1 MNIINAAKMEA
12 IASYPDLVDWL
23 RKSHLESVDAMDD
36 LMLTQPASKAGDDT
50 LLVRAAWQ
58 RGKTIGIKLITIFPG
73 NTAAG
78 DLPAIQAVYALFDGG
93 DGRPLASLDGTEL
106 TYWKTA
112 VDSALGTQLLARED
126 CESLLMVGA
135 GAQAPYLIRAHC
147 AVRPSIRRV
156 SIWNRTT
163 AKGAALADSRPVE
176 GVDFES
182 VTDLETAARAA
193 DLICC
198 ATAAEA
204 PLVLG
209 RWLRPGQHLDLV
221 GGFKPAMRETDDEA
235 LGRSRVFVDARET
248 TVAVCGDLCQ
258 PIAAGTFSP
267 GDVEGDLFDLCRQGL
282 ARQRAAADI
291 TLFKNGGGGH
301 LDLMTASY
309 FVARAQGA
317 GNG

>member
-12 IASYPDLVDWL
+12 IASYPGLVDWL
-23 RKSHLESVDAMDD
+23 RESHLESVDAMDD
-36 LMLTQPASKAGDDT
+36 LMLTQPASKEGDDT

-58 RGKTIGIKLITIFPG
+58 RGKTIGVKLVTVFPG
-73 NTAAG
+73 NTASG

-163 AKGAALADSRPVE
+163 AKGEALAHSRPVE

-182 VTDLETAARAA
+182 VTDLETAVGAVE
-193 DLICC
+193 LICC

-209 RWLRPGQHLDLV
+209 AWLRPGQHLDLV
-221 GGFKPAMRETDDEA
+221 GSFKPAMQETDHEA
-235 LGRSRVFVDARET
+235 LRRSRVFVDARET
-248 TVAVCGDLCQ
+248 TLEVCGDFCK

-267 GDVEGDLFDLCRQGL
+267 GDVEADLFELCRQGL
-282 ARQRAAADI
+282 ARERAAEDI

-309 FVARAQGA
+309 FVARAQTA

>member
-1 MNIINAAKMEA
+1 MNIVDAAEMQA
-12 IASYPDLVDWL
+12 IASYSDLVDWL
-23 RKSHLESVDAMDD
+23 REGHLEAVDAMDD
-36 LMLTQPASKAGDDT
+36 LMLTQPASKEGDDT

-73 NTAAG
+73 NTAGA
-78 DLPAIQAVYALFDGG
+78 DVPAIQAIYVLFDGG

-112 VDSALGTQLLARED
+112 ADSALGTRLLARED

-156 SIWNRTT
+156 TIWNRTT
-163 AKGAALADSRPVE
+163 AKGEALADSRPVE
-176 GVDFES
+176 GVEFGS
-182 VTDLETAARAA
+182 VTDLKTAAGAA

-198 ATAAEA
+198 ATASEA

-209 RWLRPGQHLDLV
+209 AWLRPGQHLDLV

-235 LGRSRVFVDARET
+235 LDRSRVFVDARET
-248 TVAVCGDLCQ
+248 TVEVCGDLCK

-267 GDVEGDLFDLCRQGL
+267 DNVEGDLFDLCRKGL
-282 ARQRAAADI
+282 ARERETEDI

-309 FVARAQGA
+309 FVARAQAA
-317 GNG
+317 GNE

>member
-12 IASYPDLVDWL
+12 IASYSDMVDWL

-36 LMLTQPASKAGDDT
+36 LMLTQPASQAGDDT

-209 RWLRPGQHLDLV
+209 AWLRPGQHLDLV

-282 ARQRAAADI
+282 ARPRAAADI

-309 FVARAQGA
+309 FVARAKSA